1 MVPFSLWSLLICRQ
15 GQLQLGIY
23 GLHSIS
29 FDQADKLRT
38 KLSVITETKI
48 PTTGINRVEIS

>member
-29 FDQADKLRT
+29 FDQADELCT

-48 PTTGINRVEIS
+48 PATGTNRVEIS